1 MKKSVPERVV
11 IGGNLAALALAGET
25 PAFPG
30 SYLTRR
36 RAAIVLVALGAALIV
51 CSLLALTVGSEH
63 VGAGQIFT
71 AIVAKLTGS
80 ASGLSLEQDVI
91 VFGLR
96 LPRIGLAVGVGAAL
110 AMAGAAF
117 QALLRNPLAD
127 PYVLGVSGGAAVG
140 SILAIM
146 LAANLAFAQPLF
158 SFVGAMAA
166 TLIVYH
172 LGKRDD
178 DPARMALS
186 GVVLS
191 TFLASMIALMTSV
204 ATNVKLRQIT
214 LWLLGD
220 LSSGSYE
227 GLVFVIVSVVVCLIG
242 LTSQSRALNLMMVG
256 ERDAFAL
263 GVETSRVRWVVHVTA
278 SLVTGAAVAAGGAI
292 GYVGL
297 VVPHLVRLAVGA
309 DNRLVIPASAL
320 AGSLLVLLA
329 DTAART
335 VIAPRELPTGAITA
349 LVGAPVF
356 IYLLLRRTSVVPPL
370 GGRPGQQ
377 KTAGSESISPEG
389 GATNLPPECGT
400 ANTLTIRDLHF
411 GYRHRPV
418 LSGVSL
424 EVRAGEVVA
433 LLGPNGT
440 GKSTL
445 IAVAHGALQPSAGEV
460 LFDGKPVG
468 EFSRREL
475 AHRIAVVAQ
484 SSELRFPLTALEY
497 VLTGRFGHSEG
508 MASAFG
514 FDSSEDV
521 ELAMQALVETDA
533 AQFAS
538 RHFNELSSGE
548 RQRVVLARALAQQ
561 AKLLL
566 LDEPTAN
573 ADIAHQVSLLNLVRT
588 LTRQRGLS
596 DSLGALVV
604 THEIN
609 LAAEFADRVALL
621 KDGKLL
627 ACGAPTKVM
636 TSEWLEKLFETS
648 LLVDSHPVSGNPRVS
663 WTV

>member
-1 MKKSVPERVV
+1 MKLE
-11 IGGNLAALALAGET
+11 ALTGQHLT
-25 PAFPG
+25 PPLVTVAG

-36 RAAIVLVALGAALIV
+36 RAAIVLLALGLTLGFCSMFAL
-51 CSLLALTVGSEH
+51 AVGSEH
-63 VGAGQIFT
+63 IDAWQILL
-71 AIVAKLTGS
+71 AILAKLTGAVS
-80 ASGLSLEQDVI
+80 DLSQEQEVI
-91 VFGLR
+91 VFSLR
-96 LPRIGLAVGVGAAL
+96 LPRIGLAIGVGAAL

-146 LAANLAFAQPLF
+146 VFANLAFAQPVF
-158 SFVGAMAA
+158 SFAGAMAA
-166 TLIVYH
+166 TLIVYQ
-172 LGKRDD
+172 LGRRDD
-178 DPARMALS
+178 DPARMALA

-191 TFLASMIALMTSV
+191 TFLASMIALLTSV
-204 ATNVKLRQIT
+204 ASNVKLRQIT

-227 GLVFVIVSVVVCLIG
+227 GLVFVIIAVAFCL
-242 LTSQSRALNLMMVG
+242 LALMTQTRALNLMMIG

-309 DNRLVIPASAL
+309 DNRLVLPASAL

-335 VIAPRELPTGAITA
+335 LIAPRELPTGAITA

-356 IYLLLRRTSVVPPL
+356 IYLLVRSRKQMLFPTKLHDEETKKQSEVV
-370 GGRPGQQ
+370 
-377 KTAGSESISPEG
+377 GSLCDSSSDFVDEHSPENYG
-389 GATNLPPECGT
+389 G
-400 ANTLTIRDLHF
+400 TLAIHDVQF
-411 GYRHRPV
+411 GYHHRAV
-418 LSGVSL
+418 ISGVSL
-424 EVRAGEVVA
+424 EIRAGEVVA

-445 IAVAHGALQPSAGEV
+445 LGLAYGALQPTSGDV
-460 LFDGKPVG
+460 TVDGQPVRS
-468 EFSRREL
+468 FSRREL
-475 AHRIAVVAQ
+475 AHRIAIVAQ
-484 SSELRFPLTALEY
+484 SAEVRFPLTALEY
-497 VLTGRFGHSEG
+497 VLTGRFAY
-508 MASAFG
+508 ASAIG
-514 FDSSEDV
+514 FDAPGDV
-521 ELAMQALVETDA
+521 ELAMQALADTDA
-533 AQFAS
+533 AQFAH
-538 RHFNELSSGE
+538 RYFNELSSGE

-561 AKLLL
+561 ATLLL

-573 ADIAHQVSLLNLVRT
+573 ADIAHQVSLLHLIRA
-588 LTRQRGLS
+588 LTRQRR
-596 DSLGALVV
+596 LGALVV

-621 KDGKLL
+621 KGGQLL
-627 ACGAPTKVM
+627 ACGTPSEVM
-636 TSEWLEKLFETS
+636 TGELLGELFGTS
-648 LLVDSHPVSGNPRVS
+648 LLVDAHPVSGNPRVS
-663 WTV
+663 WTVK

>member
-1 MKKSVPERVV
+1 MSKSASDRLELDSK
-11 IGGNLAALALAGET
+11 LASLAPAGET
-25 PAFPG
+25 PAHPG

-36 RAAIVLVALGAALIV
+36 QAAIVMLALGLALIL
-51 CSLLALTVGSEH
+51 CAMFALAMGSES
-63 VGAGQIFT
+63 VAAWKILS
-71 AIVAKLTGS
+71 AMVAKLTGA
-80 ASGLSLEQDVI
+80 ASGLTLEHDVI

-96 LPRIGLAVGVGAAL
+96 LPRIGLAIGVGAAL
-110 AMAGAAF
+110 AMAGASF

-140 SILAIM
+140 SILAI
-146 LAANLAFAQPLF
+146 LLVTNLTFAQPLF
-158 SFVGAMAA
+158 SFAGAMTA
-166 TLIVYH
+166 TMIVFW
-172 LGKRDD
+172 LGRRDD
-178 DPARMALS
+178 DPARLALS

-204 ATNVKLRQIT
+204 ASNVKLRQIT
-214 LWLLGD
+214 MWLLGD

-227 GLVFVIVSVVVCLIG
+227 GLIFVLISVAICL
-242 LTSQSRALNLMMVG
+242 LALMTQARALNLMMVG

-263 GVETSRVRWVVHVTA
+263 GVETSHVRWVVHLAA

-297 VVPHLVRLAVGA
+297 VVPHLVRLAIGA

-349 LVGAPVF
+349 LIGAPVF
-356 IYLLLRRTSVVPPL
+356 IYLLLRKKFVVPPS
-370 GGRPGQQ
+370 GGKLPKLQD
-377 KTAGSESISPEG
+377 SFS
-389 GATNLPPECGT
+389 TNLPLEGGT
-400 ANTLTIRDLHF
+400 TSTNALVMRNVHF
-411 GYRHRPV
+411 GYHQRAV

-424 EVRAGEVVA
+424 ELRAGEIVT

-445 IAVAHGALQPSAGEV
+445 LGVAYGALQPSAGEV
-460 LFDGKPVG
+460 LFDGQPVHR
-468 EFSRREL
+468 FSRREL

-484 SSELRFPLTALEY
+484 SGEVRFPLTSLEY
-497 VLTGRFGHSEG
+497 VLTGRFAY
-508 MASAFG
+508 ASSIG
-514 FDSSEDV
+514 FDSPRDV
-521 ELAMQALVETDA
+521 ELAMQALRDTDA
-533 AQFAS
+533 AQFAH
-538 RHFNELSSGE
+538 RFFNELSSGE

-561 AKLLL
+561 SRLLL

-573 ADIAHQVSLLNLVRT
+573 ADVAHQVSLLSLVRA
-588 LTRQRGLS
+588 LTRERG
-596 DSLGALVV
+596 LGALVV

-609 LAAEFADRVALL
+609 LAADFADRVALL

-627 ACGAPTKVM
+627 ACGAPAEVM
-636 TSEWLEKLFETS
+636 TETMLSELFDTS
-648 LLVDSHPVSGNPRVS
+648 LAVDAHPVSGKPRVS
-663 WTV
+663 WIA

>member
-1 MKKSVPERVV
+1 MKLQALTEQRLTPPLVSV
-11 IGGNLAALALAGET
+11 A
-25 PAFPG
+25 G
-30 SYLTRR
+30 SYLTRG
-36 RAAIVLVALGAALIV
+36 RATIVLLGLG
-51 CSLLALTVGSEH
+51 LALVLCSMFALAVGSEH
-63 VGAGQIFT
+63 VGAWQILT
-71 AIVAKLTGS
+71 AISTKLTGAVS
-80 ASGLSLEQDVI
+80 DLSQEQDVI
-91 VFGLR
+91 VFSLR
-96 LPRIGLAVGVGAAL
+96 MPRIGLAVGVGAAL

-127 PYVLGVSGGAAVG
+127 PYVLGVSGGAAIG
-140 SILAIM
+140 SILAI
-146 LAANLAFAQPLF
+146 LLVANLTFAQPVF
-158 SFVGAMAA
+158 SFAGAMAA
-166 TLIVYH
+166 TLIVYQ
-172 LGKRDD
+172 LGRRDD
-178 DPARMALS
+178 DPARMALA

-191 TFLASMIALMTSV
+191 TFLASMIALLTSV
-204 ATNVKLRQIT
+204 ASNVKLRQIT

-227 GLVFVIVSVVVCLIG
+227 GLIFVLVSVGVCLIA
-242 LTSQSRALNLMMVG
+242 LMTQSRALNLMMVG

-263 GVETSRVRWVVHVTA
+263 GVETSRVRWVVHATA

-356 IYLLLRRTSVVPPL
+356 IYLLVRSRKQVLFPTKSHEKDTKKEEGDSVFLRDPSCDFVEE
-370 GGRPGQQ
+370 
-377 KTAGSESISPEG
+377 KSS
-389 GATNLPPECGT
+389 GALMLRNV
-400 ANTLTIRDLHF
+400 HF
-411 GYRHRPV
+411 GYHQRAV

-424 EVRAGEVVA
+424 EIRAGEVVA

-445 IAVAHGALQPSAGEV
+445 LGVANGALQPISGEV
-460 LFDGKPVG
+460 TFDGQPVRS
-468 EFSRREL
+468 FSRREL
-475 AHRIAVVAQ
+475 AHRIAIVAQ
-484 SSELRFPLTALEY
+484 SAEVRFPLTALEY
-497 VLTGRFGHSEG
+497 VLTGRFAY
-508 MASAFG
+508 ASAIG
-514 FDSSEDV
+514 FDAPGDV
-521 ELAMQALVETDA
+521 ELAMQALADTDA
-533 AQFAS
+533 SQFAS
-538 RHFNELSSGE
+538 RYFNELSSGE

-573 ADIAHQVSLLNLVRT
+573 ADIAHQVSLLHLIRA
-588 LTRQRGLS
+588 LTRQRG
-596 DSLGALVV
+596 LGALVV

-621 KDGKLL
+621 KDGQLL
-627 ACGAPTKVM
+627 ACGTPSEVM
-636 TSEWLEKLFETS
+636 TGQSLGELFGTS
-648 LLVDSHPVSGNPRVS
+648 LLVDAHPVSGNPRVF
-663 WTV
+663 WTVET